1 MAAGVP
7 RNHHWVPQCYLKGFA
22 KSRSK
27 NAQLHVIDAVAQRH
41 FTTVPRNVASARDF
55 NRVEIDGVD
64 PNRVE
69 MDMAQF
75 EGAVD
80 KALERICRDRDI
92 LDAEDRNLV
101 LNLIALL
108 SVRTPSMREHIRQG
122 YEQVLKRV
130 MDLTLATKERY
141 EASFAS
147 AAQAGAFDGEDMLP
161 YETMR
166 DFFDRDQYTITM
178 PTTRH
183 VRQEFDLVDTIL
195 PLLGRRN
202 WLIVRAEPGTGGFIT
217 SDHPVIL
224 KWTEQR
230 DRGLF
235 HSPGFGLRG
244 TEVIFTIS
252 HDLAIIGTFDDPP
265 GTMDAGVR
273 EVALINGCIIGHNRR
288 QIYARDDRF
297 YYTVRDGK
305 IHRGIDVLCDLPR
318 PRSAHGKP

>member
-1 MAAGVP
+1 MATGVP

-27 NAQLHVIDAVAQRH
+27 NAQLHVIDAVAHRH
-41 FTTVPRNVASARDF
+41 FTTVPRNVASTRDF
-55 NRVEIDGVD
+55 NRIEIAGVD

-80 KALERICRDRDI
+80 KALERICRDRAI
-92 LDAEDRNLV
+92 LDAEDHNLV

-122 YEQVLKRV
+122 YERVLKRM
-130 MDLTLATKERY
+130 MDLTMATKERY

-147 AAQAGAFDGEDMLP
+147 AAQAGAFDGADMLP
-161 YETMR
+161 YEAMR
-166 DFFDRDQYTITM
+166 DFVDRDQYNITM

-202 WLIVRAEPGTGGFIT
+202 WLLVRAEPGTGGFIT
-217 SDHPVIL
+217 SDHPVTL
-224 KWTEQR
+224 KWTDQR
-230 DRGLF
+230 DRDPF

-252 HDLAIIGTFDDPP
+252 HDIAIIGTFDDPA
-265 GTMDAGVR
+265 GTIDAGVR

-297 YYTVRDGK
+297 YYTGHDGK
-305 IHRGIDVLCDLPR
+305 IRRGVDALLDLPR
-318 PRSAHGKP
+318 PLSARTK